1 MTARKFTPTAAQ
13 ERAINQI
20 DGRLFIA
27 AGAGSGK
34 TEVVAQRFVEAIA
47 RGTARVNE
55 ILTITFTRK
64 AAAEMLERVRAVL
77 GKRIDAETDPQRI
90 QNLKD
95 AYRDI
100 DRARIGTID
109 SFYSQVLKS
118 HALVAGID
126 PGFKVLEQSQS
137 QMIRREAFE
146 SCLDDFVEKNQPD
159 GAELIIAYDPNLD
172 GALFSAI
179 DGIHNAFRSRGQRPA
194 LPLRQPRSTF
204 DTESKALLAAIDD
217 FGEAVRR
224 EGCQGTMI
232 DKNLEC
238 CQTLMTAAGSAD
250 ADAAERIFEKVKI
263 DARGSPKVKKEA
275 RMVEAARKACLL
287 HLQSLQAKPVIMLMD
302 RLLKSYA
309 DQYRYLKQQRG
320 MLDFA
325 DLSLLVRDLLLS
337 HVEVR
342 DRLSAGFKLV
352 MVDEFQ
358 DTSLLQ
364 YQIGSMLSR
373 NNLMTVGDR
382 NQSIYRFR
390 DARIELFDREDELA
404 RKGDYRVPLLENF
417 RSQPEILR
425 FVDHLFDAE
434 NMLGS
439 RYLKLIPA
447 AGPEPAEEQ
456 RVEVIF
462 VDVRPP
468 GREKKLLDGEAREVE
483 AELIAERLGQLFRPG
498 QGYAPGDAALL
509 LQTRKHAE
517 VYRDALK
524 RRGIDCYLA
533 IGDSYFQQLGPGVMI
548 AAFRLLL
555 NPLDDEALVTVLRS
569 PMVGVSDDAL
579 YWLRHAPDAGRFFW
593 PTLKSGLASEY
604 LAETEVGRLDK
615 FAARL
620 EELRLFARRHSLRDT
635 TRRLLDFNDYAA
647 IEASAGRQQFANLVK
662 LLDLAAQFE
671 ATWGR
676 DLAAFTKFLV
686 HQKSL
691 QAREPDAPISEE
703 GVNAVRIMT
712 MHSAKGLEFP
722 LVVLPKLGGK
732 KGGSGKASL
741 LLAGTEE
748 GSKQIGMVL
757 KRPGRNAARVFDYEE
772 LGEAKRRGEL
782 EEEKRLHYV
791 AMTRAKR
798 HLILAG
804 SASADKPAATGE
816 DVRPFEWIRARLRLD
831 RVNRPGLDG
840 ISVVDDLDEVSV
852 SLTVCADPDA
862 LLAQAA
868 ADAPAAAPKSD
879 PVKLDSNINRLPGGS
894 VFIPATVSP
903 TALDTYSHCPRRFY
917 LDSVL
922 RLGDVYQSKS
932 AGGGDSGGLTATQ
945 LGSLVH
951 KMLEKDLRSIKAE
964 LPQREMIEERS
975 REAFGGT
982 VKLTDDDIARV
993 RRRMDNFRR
1002 TPAAGALLEAAA
1014 AGALMQETVFS
1025 TLVGGTILQGQID
1038 AMFPLEA
1045 GGSDAAAEGGF
1056 VVVDYK
1062 TGEAG
1067 GEAGPK
1073 TEVYRWQL
1081 ACYALAAGRMQPGPV
1096 RVVLIDLGGDEPVEI
1111 RQDFTP
1117 PVIEKLAADIAS
1129 LIEGMSS
1136 GDFPP
1141 LKFFDKYYCMWCS
1154 GGPNRAAICHVCQ

>member
-64 AAAEMLERVRAVL
+64 AAAEMLDRVRAVL
-77 GKRIDAETDPQRI
+77 GKRIDAEIDPQRI
-90 QNLKD
+90 QNMKD

-100 DRARIGTID
+100 DRARISTID

-118 HALVAGID
+118 YALVAGID

-146 SCLDDFVEKNQPD
+146 LCIDDFVKKYQPG
-159 GAELIIAYDPNLD
+159 GAELIVAYDPNLD

-179 DGIHNAFRSRGQRPA
+179 DGIYDVFRSRGQRPA
-194 LPLRQPRSTF
+194 LPLRRPRLRF
-204 DTESKALLAAIDD
+204 DADSKALLAAIDD
-217 FGEAVRR
+217 YREAVRR
-224 EGCQGTMI
+224 EGCQGPTV

-238 CQTLMTAAGSAD
+238 CQTLMAAAGSAD
-250 ADAAERIFEKVKI
+250 VDAAERVFEKVKI
-263 DARGSPKVKKEA
+263 DVRVSIKVREEA
-275 RMVEAARKACLL
+275 RLVEAACRACLL
-287 HLQSLQAKPVIMLMD
+287 CLQSLQAMPVILLMD

-309 DQYRYLKQQRG
+309 DQYRHLKQQRG

-325 DLSLLVRDLLLS
+325 DLSLLVRDLLLN

-342 DRLSAGFKLV
+342 ERLSAGFKLV

-390 DARIELFDREDELA
+390 DARVELFDREDELA

-425 FVDHLFDAE
+425 FVDHLFDSE

-439 RYLKLIPA
+439 RYLKLVPA
-447 AGPEPAEEQ
+447 AGPEPAEAE

-462 VDVRPP
+462 VDVHPP
-468 GREKKLLDGEAREVE
+468 GREKGLLADEARRVE
-483 AELIAERLGQLFRPG
+483 AELIAERLGQLFLPG

-509 LQTRKHAE
+509 LQARKHAE
-517 VYRDALK
+517 LYRDALK

-569 PMVGVSDDAL
+569 PMVGASDDAL
-579 YWLRHAPDAGRFFW
+579 YWLRHAPDAGRFLW
-593 PTLKSGLASEY
+593 STLKSGLASEY
-604 LAETEVGRLDK
+604 LAETEVDRLDK
-615 FAARL
+615 FAAGL

-635 TRRLLDFNDYAA
+635 ARRLLDFNDYAA
-647 IEASAGRQQFANLVK
+647 IEASAGRQRFANLVK

-676 DLAAFTKFLV
+676 DLAAFTEFLV

-691 QAREPDAPISEE
+691 NAREPDAPISEE

-732 KGGSGKASL
+732 KGGSGNWSL

-748 GSKQIGMVL
+748 GSKQVGMVF
-757 KRPGRNAARVFDYEE
+757 KRPGRKSTEVFDYGE
-772 LGEAKRRGEL
+772 LRENQKGGEL

-804 SASADKPAATGE
+804 SAPADKSAAPGE

-831 RVNRPGLDG
+831 RINRPGLDG
-840 ISVVDDLDEVSV
+840 IAVIDDLDEVSI

-862 LLAQAA
+862 LLARAA
-868 ADAPAAAPKSD
+868 AGARAAAPKSD
-879 PVKLDSNINRLPGGS
+879 PVKLIPNINKLPGGS
-894 VFIPATVSP
+894 IFIPATVSP

-917 LDSVL
+917 LDGVL
-922 RLGDVYQSKS
+922 RLGDVYQSQNAS
-932 AGGGDSGGLTATQ
+932 GGNSGGLTATQ

-951 KMLEKDLRSIKAE
+951 KMLEKDLRSIKVE
-964 LPQREMIEERS
+964 LPQRGLIEERS
-975 REAFGGT
+975 RETFGGT
-982 VKLTDDDIARV
+982 VKLTDDDVSRV
-993 RRRMDNFRR
+993 RRRIGNFRR
-1002 TPAAGALLEAAA
+1002 TPAASALLEAAA
-1014 AGALMQETVFS
+1014 AGALTREAAFS
-1025 TLVGGTILQGQID
+1025 TLVGDTILQGQID
-1038 AMFPLEA
+1038 AMFPLAA

-1117 PVIEKLAADIAS
+1117 PVIEKLAAEIAL
-1129 LIEGMSS
+1129 LIEGMGN

-1141 LKFFDKYYCMWCS
+1141 LKVFDKYYCKWCS